1 MLRWPWTRRP
11 ADPSAGAAQAAGPA
25 RRGAGFAVI
34 AAVVLGAHFAGLL
47 RPLDDG
53 LADLRFRL
61 LDRPASGTLATV
73 EIDSASL
80 QAAGRWPWDR
90 ERYAV
95 AIENLQRAGAK
106 VVAFDVDFS
115 APSSPQSDARLQAA
129 VEAHPGSVILPVFVQ
144 RSSRGA
150 DSALVENAPLPAL
163 AAQSVLASVNVP
175 VDPDGR
181 VRRYPFTLETHGG
194 PRPSIGA
201 LLADAPPGRTGT
213 FLLDYGIRVEDTPS
227 LSFETV
233 YQGRFDPALVRGRSV
248 LIGATALEL
257 GDEFATPRVGTMS
270 GVHVHALA
278 YESVR
283 AGRAL
288 TRLNPYATLL
298 IAGLV
303 AVLLR
308 PRRQAM
314 SLKTLLRR
322 HFAAAAGAAVLP
334 LWLQA
339 ILPVTL
345 DVAPILLAQALVL
358 VWSVRSELDRRAE
371 AIVREREA
379 GLLHLALHE
388 PETELPNRRALTADV
403 AARLAD
409 PEAGVL
415 AMVAVGIDRYP
426 VMRGAVGYGMANL
439 VVRALAERLAEA
451 SGQARVAHLSTS
463 VLGLALTAPSRA
475 ELMEEVQRLERLS
488 PAFQIGEHA
497 VDAFVRLG
505 VAYRGPHGDTAEQLL
520 ENASLALD
528 RARRIDRRTVVY
540 DAAAFVDPRTNL
552 ALMSDMRK
560 GLRAGELAL
569 QYQPKVC
576 PTTGRVAGVEALVR
590 WVHPTRGPIAPDDFI
605 GAAEETGAIRGL
617 TEWAL
622 ERVLADR
629 TRLRDAG
636 HRVDLALN
644 VSPRLL
650 TDGGFLERALKAVR
664 KDARELMFEITET
677 AVVRSPEAA
686 MSALAAY
693 RAAGVRIA
701 IDDYGA
707 GLSSLAYLKMMHA
720 DELKLDRSLVG
731 GAAAGE
737 RDRLIL
743 KSTIELAHGLGMK
756 VVAEGVESEAVRE
769 ALAGLGCDAIQG
781 YLVARAMPLDE
792 LVAFLDAEAAQATAA

>member
-1 MLRWPWTRRP
+1 MFRWPWTRRP
-11 ADPSAGAAQAAGPA
+11 AELSAGAGQAAGPA
-25 RRGAGFAVI
+25 SRGAGFAVI
-34 AAVVLGAHFAGLL
+34 AALLLGAHLTGLL
-47 RPLDDG
+47 RPVDDG

-61 LDRPASGTLATV
+61 LARPASGTLTTV

-95 AIENLQRAGAK
+95 AIENLQKAGAK

-115 APSSPQSDARLQAA
+115 APSSATSDAALQAA
-129 VEAHPGSVILPVFVQ
+129 VEAHPGAVVLPVFVQ
-144 RSSRGA
+144 RSARGA
-150 DSALVENAPLPAL
+150 DGALVETAPLPAL
-163 AAQSVLASVNVP
+163 AAQAVLASVNVP

-181 VRRYPFTLETHGG
+181 VRRYPFDLETHGG
-194 PRPSIGA
+194 PRASIGA
-201 LLADAPPGRTGT
+201 LLADAPPGRGGT
-213 FLLDYGIRVEDTPS
+213 FLLDYGIRVEDTPH
-227 LSFETV
+227 LSFEAV
-233 YQGRFDPALVRGRSV
+233 HQGRFDPALVRGRSV

-257 GDEFATPRVGTMS
+257 GDEFATPRVGTMA
-270 GVHVHALA
+270 GVHLHALA
-278 YESVR
+278 YESVL
-283 AGRAL
+283 AGRTL

-298 IAGLV
+298 IAGLLV
-303 AVLLR
+303 LLLR
-308 PRRQAM
+308 PRRAAM
-314 SLKTLLRR
+314 SLKALLAR
-322 HFAAAAGAAVLP
+322 HFAAAAASIVLP

-339 ILPVTL
+339 LLPVTL

-358 VWSVRSELDRRAE
+358 VWSVRTELERRAE

-388 PETELPNRRALTADV
+388 PETELPNRRALTAEV
-403 AARLAD
+403 AGRLAD
-409 PEAGVL
+409 EGAL
-415 AMVAVGIDRYP
+415 AVVAVGIDRYP

-451 SGQARVAHLSTS
+451 SGQTQVAHLSTS
-463 VLGLALTAPSRA
+463 VLGLALSAPSRA
-475 ELMEEVQRLERLS
+475 DLIEQVQKLERLS

-505 VAYRGPHGDTAEQLL
+505 VAYCKDGESAEQLL

-528 RARRIDRRTVVY
+528 RARRIDRRTVAF
-540 DAAAFVDPRTNL
+540 DAAAFVDPQTNL

-560 GLRAGELAL
+560 GLKAGDLSL

-576 PTTGRVAGVEALVR
+576 PATGRVAGVEALVR
-590 WVHPTRGPIAPDDFI
+590 WEHPTRGTVAPDDFI

-636 HRVDLALN
+636 QRVNLALN

-650 TDGGFLERALKAVR
+650 SDGGFLERALKAVR
-664 KDARELMFEITET
+664 KDARELTFEVTET

-693 RAAGVRIA
+693 RAAGVKIA

-707 GLSSLAYLKMMHA
+707 GLSSLAYLKMIHA
-720 DELKLDRSLVG
+720 DELKLDKSLVS
-731 GAAAGE
+731 GAVASE
-737 RDRLIL
+737 RERLIL
-743 KSTIELAHGLGMK
+743 KSTIDLAHGLGMK
-756 VVAEGVESEAVRE
+756 VVAEGVETEGVRE

-792 LVAFLDAEAAQATAA
+792 LIAFLSVEAAPATAA

>member
-1 MLRWPWTRRP
+1 MFRWPWTRRP
-11 ADPSAGAAQAAGPA
+11 ADPSAGAGQAAGPA

-34 AAVVLGAHFAGLL
+34 AALVLGAHLTGLL
-47 RPLDDG
+47 RPVDDG

-61 LDRPASGTLATV
+61 LARPTSGTLTTV

-80 QAAGRWPWDR
+80 QAAGRWPWGR
-90 ERYAV
+90 ERYAT
-95 AIENLQRAGAK
+95 AIENLQKAGAK

-115 APSSPQSDARLQAA
+115 APSAPESDQALQAA
-129 VEAHPGSVILPVFVQ
+129 VEAHPGAVILPVFVQ
-144 RSSRGA
+144 RSARGA
-150 DSALVENAPLPAL
+150 DGALVENAPLPAL
-163 AAQSVLASVNVP
+163 ADQAVLASVNVP

-181 VRRYPFTLETHGG
+181 VRRYPFALETRGG

-201 LLADAPPGRTGT
+201 LLADAPPGRAGT
-213 FLLDYGIRVEDTPS
+213 FLLDYGIRVEDTPH
-227 LSFETV
+227 LSFEAV
-233 YQGRFDPALVRGRSV
+233 HQGRFDPALVRGRSV

-257 GDEFATPRVGTMS
+257 GDEFATPRVGTMA

-298 IAGLV
+298 IAGLLV
-303 AVLLR
+303 LLLR
-308 PRRQAM
+308 PRRGAM
-314 SLKTLLRR
+314 SLKTLLAR
-322 HFAAAAGAAVLP
+322 HFAAAAGSIVLP

-339 ILPVTL
+339 LLPVTL
-345 DVAPILLAQALVL
+345 DVAPILLAQTLVL
-358 VWSVRSELDRRAE
+358 VWSVRTELERRAQ
-371 AIVREREA
+371 AIVHEREA
-379 GLLHLALHE
+379 GLLHLAMHE
-388 PETELPNRRALTADV
+388 PETELPNRRALTVEV
-403 AARLAD
+403 AGRLAD
-409 PEAGVL
+409 EGAL
-415 AMVAVGIDRYP
+415 AVVAVGIDRYP

-451 SGQARVAHLSTS
+451 TGQTRVAHLSTS
-463 VLGLALTAPSRA
+463 VLGLVLSAPTRA
-475 ELMEEVQRLERLS
+475 ELMEQVQKLERLS
-488 PAFQIGEHA
+488 PAVQIGEHA

-505 VAYRGPHGDTAEQLL
+505 VAYRGKHAESAEQLL

-528 RARRIDRRTVVY
+528 RARRIDRRTVAY
-540 DAAAFVDPRTNL
+540 DAAAFVDPQTNL
-552 ALMSDMRK
+552 ALMSDMRR
-560 GLRAGELAL
+560 GLKAGDISLR
-569 QYQPKVC
+569 YQPKVC
-576 PTTGRVAGVEALVR
+576 PATGRVAGVEALVR
-590 WVHPTRGPIAPDDFI
+590 WEHPTLGPIAPDDFI

-636 HRVDLALN
+636 HRVNLALN

-664 KDARELMFEITET
+664 KDARELTFEITET

-693 RAAGVRIA
+693 RAAGVKIA

-707 GLSSLAYLKMMHA
+707 GLSSLAYLKMIHA
-720 DELKLDRSLVG
+720 DELKLDRSLVS
-731 GAAAGE
+731 GAGSSE
-737 RDRLIL
+737 RERLIL

-756 VVAEGVESEAVRE
+756 VVAEGVETEPVRE

-781 YLVARAMPLDE
+781 YLIARAMPLDE
-792 LVAFLDAEAAQATAA
+792 LIGFLAAETARAA

>member
-1 MLRWPWTRRP
+1 MRRWPWTRRP
-11 ADPSAGAAQAAGPA
+11 ADPSAGAEQAAGPA

-53 LADLRFRL
+53 LSDLRFRL
-61 LDRPASGTLATV
+61 LKRPVSNTLTTV

-80 QAAGRWPWDR
+80 QAAGRWPWGR
-90 ERYAV
+90 ERYATAV
-95 AIENLQRAGAK
+95 ENLLNAGAK

-115 APSSPQSDARLQAA
+115 APSAPEADRRLQAA
-129 VEAHPGSVILPVFVQ
+129 VEAYPGAVVLPVFVQ
-144 RSSRGA
+144 RSVRGPGGN
-150 DSALVENAPLPAL
+150 LVENAPLPAL
-163 AAQSVLASVNVP
+163 AAQAVLASVNVP

-181 VRRYPFTLETHGG
+181 VRRYPFALETREG

-201 LLADAPPGRTGT
+201 LLADAPPNRAGT
-213 FLLDYGIRVEDTPS
+213 FLLDYGIRVEDTPH
-227 LSFETV
+227 LSFEAV

-257 GDEFATPRVGTMS
+257 GDEFATPRAGTMA

-288 TRLNPYATLL
+288 TRLNPYVTLL
-298 IAGLV
+298 LAGMV
-303 AVLLR
+303 VFLLR
-308 PRRQAM
+308 PRRQPM
-314 SLKTLLRR
+314 SLKALLAR
-322 HFAAAAGAAVLP
+322 HFAAAAGAIVLP

-339 ILPVTL
+339 LFPLTL
-345 DVAPILLAQALVL
+345 DVAPVLLAQALVL
-358 VWSVRSELDRRAE
+358 VWSVRTELDRRAE

-403 AARLAD
+403 ATRLA
-409 PEAGVL
+409 EEGAL
-415 AMVAVGIDRYP
+415 AVVAVGIDRYP
-426 VMRGAVGYGMANL
+426 VMRGAVGYGMANQ
-439 VVRALAERLAEA
+439 VVRALAARLSEA
-451 SGQARVAHLSTS
+451 SAQAQVAHLSTS
-463 VLGLALTAPSRA
+463 VLGLALSAPSRA
-475 ELMEEVQRLERLS
+475 ELMEQVQKLERLS

-505 VAYRGPHGDTAEQLL
+505 VAYRGKQGESAEQLL

-528 RARRIDRRTVVY
+528 RARRIDRRTVAY
-540 DAAAFVDPRTNL
+540 DAAAFVDPQTNL

-560 GLRAGELAL
+560 GLRAGEISL

-590 WVHPTRGPIAPDDFI
+590 WEHPTRGPIAPDDFI

-629 TRLRDAG
+629 TRLREAG
-636 HRVDLALN
+636 HRISLALN

-664 KDARELMFEITET
+664 KDARELTFEITET

-693 RAAGVRIA
+693 RAAGVKIA

-707 GLSSLAYLKMMHA
+707 GLSSLAYLKMIHA
-720 DELKLDRSLVG
+720 DELKLDKSLVG
-731 GAAAGE
+731 GAASSE
-737 RDRLIL
+737 RERLIL
-743 KSTIELAHGLGMK
+743 KSTIDLAHGLGMK
-756 VVAEGVESEAVRE
+756 VVAEGVETEAVRE

-781 YLVARAMPLDE
+781 YLIARAMPLDE
-792 LVAFLDAEAAQATAA
+792 LIAFLAAETARATAA

>member
-1 MLRWPWTRRP
+1 M
-11 ADPSAGAAQAAGPA
+11 
-25 RRGAGFAVI
+25 V
-34 AAVVLGAHFAGLL
+34 AAVVLGAHFGGLL

-61 LDRPASGTLATV
+61 LERPVSGTLATV

-95 AIENLQRAGAK
+95 AIEKLQKAGAK

-115 APSSPQSDARLQAA
+115 APSDPQSDRRLQAA
-129 VEAHPGSVILPVFVQ
+129 VEAHPGAVILPVFVQ
-144 RSSRGA
+144 RSARGP
-150 DSALVENAPLPAL
+150 DGVVVENAPLPAL

-181 VRRYPFTLETHGG
+181 VRRYPFALETRGG

-201 LLADAPPGRTGT
+201 LLAEAPPGRAGT
-213 FLLDYGIRVEDTPS
+213 FLLDYGIRVEDVPH
-227 LSFETV
+227 LSFEAV
-233 YQGRFDPALVRGRSV
+233 YQGRFDPAAVRGRSV

-257 GDEFATPRVGTMS
+257 GDEFATPRVGTMP
-270 GVHVHALA
+270 GVDVHALA
-278 YESVR
+278 YESVL
-283 AGRAL
+283 AGRTL

-303 AVLLR
+303 VVLLR
-308 PRRQAM
+308 PRRRPM
-314 SLKTLLRR
+314 SLKALLAR
-322 HFAAAAGAAVLP
+322 HVAVGTGALVLP
-334 LWLQA
+334 LWLQGLA
-339 ILPVTL
+339 PVTL
-345 DVAPILLAQALVL
+345 DVGPILLAQALVL
-358 VWSVRSELDRRAE
+358 VWSVRRELDRRAE

-379 GLLHLALHE
+379 GLLHLAMHE
-388 PETELPNRRALTADV
+388 PETGLPNRRALSAEIDG
-403 AARLAD
+403 RLAEQED
-409 PEAGVL
+409 AL
-415 AMVAVGIDRYP
+415 AVVAVGIDRYP
-426 VMRGAVGYGMANL
+426 VMRGAVGYHMATL

-451 SGQARVAHLSTS
+451 SGQAQVAHLSTS
-463 VLGLALTAPSRA
+463 VLGLALSAPSRA
-475 ELMEEVQRLERLS
+475 ELMEQVQRLERLS

-505 VAYRGPHGDTAEQLL
+505 VAYRGPHGETAEQLL

-528 RARRIDRRTVVY
+528 RARRIDRRTVAY

-560 GLRAGELAL
+560 GLKAGEISLC
-569 QYQPKVC
+569 YQPKVC

-590 WVHPTRGPIAPDDFI
+590 WEHPTRGPIAPGVFI

-629 TRLRDAG
+629 AKLREAG
-636 HRVDLALN
+636 RTVSLALN

-650 TDGGFLERALKAVR
+650 TDGGFLERALKSVR
-664 KDARELMFEITET
+664 KDAREITFEITET

-686 MSALAAY
+686 MAAIAAY
-693 RAAGVRIA
+693 RAAGVKIA

-707 GLSSLAYLKMMHA
+707 GLSSLAYLKMIHA
-720 DELKLDRSLVG
+720 HELKLDRSLVS
-731 GAAAGE
+731 GAAASE
-737 RDRLIL
+737 RERLIL
-743 KSTIELAHGLGMK
+743 KSTIDLAHGLGMQ

-769 ALAGLGCDAIQG
+769 ALAELGCDAIQG
-781 YLVARAMPLDE
+781 YLIARAMPLDE
-792 LVAFLDAEAAQATAA
+792 LIDFLAAEPARATAA